1 MFLHL
6 GNDVVVNTN
15 SIIGIFDIE
24 NTSTSQMTK
33 NFLSNTKNKKI
44 INVNYEMPKTFVVCE
59 EDGVESIYITS
70 IATSTLKKRFLLNNV
85 YL

>member
-1 MFLHL
+1 MYLHL
-6 GNDVVVNTN
+6 GNDVLINTN

-24 NTSTSQMTK
+24 NTSTSQLTK

-44 INVNYEMPKTFVVCE
+44 VNVNFDMPKTFVVCE
-59 EDGVESIYITS
+59 SKGEETIYITS
-70 IATSTLKKRFLLNNV
+70 IATATLKKRFLINSV

>member
-59 EDGVESIYITS
+59 EDGEEIIYITS

>member
-6 GNDVVVNTN
+6 GNNVVVNTN

>member
-6 GNDVVVNTN
+6 GNDVAVNTN